1 MENTTKNQTVT
12 LGDRE
17 LTASWIGTD
26 DLVAGQSLVVSGPST
41 GFFWKDHDSVSV
53 VREVEVLSDRTC
65 TEVKFSNGEECLGSW
80 SAMKFLVVD
89 TDQKAG
95 F

>member
-1 MENTTKNQTVT
+1 MENTTKNQTVS

-17 LTASWIGTD
+17 LNATWKGTA

-53 VREVEVLSDRTC
+53 VREVEVLSDLSWMRTC
-65 TEVKFSNGEECLGSW
+65 I
-80 SAMKFLVVD
+80 
-89 TDQKAG
+89 
-95 F
+95 